1 LLLSEVFMTLLHSM
15 LLPLYAAL
23 EAASA
28 VTGRRGKK
36 WPGRSRTVV
45 TQPQFQGLSLAGHAI
60 GWATQRE
67 GLAGGRG
74 SD

>member
-1 LLLSEVFMTLLHSM
+1 MTLLHSM

-28 VTGRRGKK
+28 VTGRRGKRR
-36 WPGRSRTVV
+36 PGQSRAGA
-45 TQPQFQGLSLAGHAI
+45 TQPQCHGSLLMDHAI
-60 GWATQRE
+60 GWAAGRE
-67 GLAGGRG
+67 GFAGSRG

>member
-23 EAASA
+23 EASSA
-28 VTGRRGKK
+28 VTGRRGKPQ
-36 WPGRSRTVV
+36 PGRSRTGV
-45 TQPQFQGLSLAGHAI
+45 TQPQLQGLSLVGHAI
-60 GWATQRE
+60 GWAIKRG